1 MSEFGEKIDQI
12 REQRI
17 FDSTEFISN
26 QVNLVELAKLEDEKK
41 ANLIRVAG
49 IIAVR
54 ATEAQITKT
63 NFRIYEE
70 TKNYSLMKKNM
81 SYRNKYKTLVKTS
94 RNLKDEFSGWKISVN
109 NNSYGSYEDNLSF
122 VDGNL
127 LSIDGRIGY
136 YNFGGNIEESKNNIS
151 LIYTKY
157 DGTEDFDRFKHD
169 PPISWTDYRYG
180 IDRVENALMSFVLD
194 NNISSEGL

>member
-1 MSEFGEKIDQI
+1 
-12 REQRI
+12 
-17 FDSTEFISN
+17 
-26 QVNLVELAKLEDEKK
+26 
-41 ANLIRVAG
+41 LIRVAG

-81 SYRNKYKTLVKTS
+81 SFRNKYKTLVEIS

-127 LSIDGRIGY
+127 LSIDGGIGY
-136 YNFGGNIEESKNNIS
+136 YNFGGNIEGSKNNIS

-157 DGTEDFDRFKHD
+157 DGTEDFDRFKHV

>member
-12 REQRI
+12 RERRI
-17 FDSTEFISN
+17 FEASEYLKNN

-81 SYRNKYKTLVKTS
+81 FSRKTYKTLDEIS
-94 RNLKDEFSGWKISVN
+94 RNLKDEFSGWKISVRN
-109 NNSYGSYEDNLSF
+109 
-122 VDGNL
+122 DGNL

-136 YNFGGNIEESKNNIS
+136 YNFGGKVQGSKNNIS

-157 DGTEDFDRFKHD
+157 DGTEDFDRFKHV

>member
-1 MSEFGEKIDQI
+1 
-12 REQRI
+12 
-17 FDSTEFISN
+17 
-26 QVNLVELAKLEDEKK
+26 
-41 ANLIRVAG
+41 
-49 IIAVR
+49 
-54 ATEAQITKT
+54 
-63 NFRIYEE
+63 
-70 TKNYSLMKKNM
+70 MKKNM